1 MLDFASTCG
10 SNRFGRH
17 AVPRYDE
24 AFHSLTRR
32 NFNNRMDHVRRHL
45 IIHLTNWIENERL
58 MVTNNDRRLSYRQQH
73 S

>member
-17 AVPRYDE
+17 AVPRYGE
-24 AFHSLTRR
+24 AFHSLSRR
-32 NFNNRMDHVRRHL
+32 NFNNGMDQVRRHL
-45 IIHLTNWIENERL
+45 IIQLANSVENEWL
-58 MVTNNDRRLSYRQQH
+58 MVANNDRRLSYRQQH